1 MKKIPCKLI
10 LHGSFKEHGGF
21 KFPSITEA
29 KKYVQ
34 ECWDRPYTII
44 KLNQNKCYLCK
55 ETEDQVKELVVEGD
69 RLVCDNCIVNR

>member
-34 ECWDRPYTII
+34 ECWGRPYTII
-44 KLNQNKCYLCK
+44 KLNQNKGEVLK
-55 ETEDQVKELVVEGD
+55 KG
-69 RLVCDNCIVNR
+69 

>member
-34 ECWDRPYTII
+34 ECWDRSYTII
-44 KLNQNKCYLCK
+44 KLNQNKDG
-55 ETEDQVKELVVEGD
+55 ES
-69 RLVCDNCIVNR
+69 NN